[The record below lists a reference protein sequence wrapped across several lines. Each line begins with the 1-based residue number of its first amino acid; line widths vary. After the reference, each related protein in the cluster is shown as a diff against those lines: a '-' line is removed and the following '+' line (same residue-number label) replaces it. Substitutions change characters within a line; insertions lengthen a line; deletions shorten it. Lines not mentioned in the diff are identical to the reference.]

1 MVAKTRKAR
10 EDKKK
15 KKVFSQKVTML
26 SVLET
31 MRLPN
36 QINIAI
42 CNRFS
47 LENTE
52 IIRLDAFDWTILLNG
67 DTSYTEASASW

>member
-1 MVAKTRKAR
+1 
-10 EDKKK
+10 
-15 KKVFSQKVTML
+15 ML